1 MEIKKEEIEKF
12 QEILKSKSDEE
23 VIEMYQNIKSYEK
36 EIKDLI
42 IEEFGN
48 RNLKIEEKIEEEV
61 KKKRSMLRVFLFIVG
76 ICGFIGMIIGS
87 KFSGFILTMIVFSIY
102 YVVRRIKED
111 KKTFFKNVIIL
122 IIVIA
127 VLGMIKDILKTKKN
141 NENES
146 KNKVETSETISY
158 EKANKEEIEKENKKQ
173 IEREKYLKEKYDTK
187 EMKEARKRI
196 EKLTAELNQN
206 NNNPELYIERGKA
219 NKIIY
224 KNYEAIEDYS
234 SAINLNPNNSK
245 YYMLRAELSEDNEE
259 IERDIKTVL
268 ELEKN
273 DEIYGQIG
281 EIYFRKK
288 MYEHAIK
295 YYEKALSVNKSKKE
309 IMEDLISCYIET
321 DKTEKGLELSD
332 IYIKKFPKDY
342 NGYVYKALI
351 YEKNEENSKALF
363 YYEQGLNRF
372 KTEAELYNRIGVVK
386 ANLGD
391 YKSAI
396 KYLRR
401 AENMWSKEKWV
412 NAASFSDEAEV
423 LKNLEKIPE
432 AIEAY
437 KNVIKVIKNNEETD
451 KDKNNTRIEY
461 NKIAEL
467 YEQLGNNEK
476 SNEYY
481 EKANEIEEYRKKIL
495 GIY

>member
-1 MEIKKEEIEKF
+1 MGQVTKRINVKILLGVSITLTILLLMILILNNRKFEKETLKQEMSQKTTAEDIAESKAEEKR
-12 QEILKSKSDEE
+12 EADEE
-23 VIEMYQNIKSYEK
+23 A
-36 EIKDLI
+36 
-42 IEEFGN
+42 
-48 RNLKIEEKIEEEV
+48 
-61 KKKRSMLRVFLFIVG
+61 KR
-76 ICGFIGMIIGS
+76 
-87 KFSGFILTMIVFSIY
+87 
-102 YVVRRIKED
+102 
-111 KKTFFKNVIIL
+111 
-122 IIVIA
+122 A
-127 VLGMIKDILKTKKN
+127 
-141 NENES
+141 
-146 KNKVETSETISY
+146 
-158 EKANKEEIEKENKKQ
+158 A
-173 IEREKYLKEKYDTK
+173 REKYLKEKYDTK

-219 NKIIY
+219 NKIVY
-224 KNYEAIEDYS
+224 KNNEAIEDYS
-234 SAINLNPNNSK
+234 IAIKLNPNNSK

-259 IERDIKTVL
+259 IERDIKTVF
-268 ELEKN
+268 ELEKSN
-273 DEIYGQIG
+273 EIYGQIG
-281 EIYFRKK
+281 KIYFRKK

-295 YYEKALSVNKSKKE
+295 YYEKSLSVNNSKNE
-309 IMEDLISCYIET
+309 ITGNLISSYIET
-321 DKTEKGLELSD
+321 EKIEKALELSD

-342 NGYVYKALI
+342 NGYVYKALV
-351 YEKNEENSKALF
+351 YRKKEENSKALF

-401 AENMWSKEKWV
+401 AEKMWSKEKWI
-412 NAASFSDEAEV
+412 NAESFSDEAQV
-423 LKNLEKIPE
+423 LKKLEKIPE

-437 KNVIKVIKNNEETD
+437 KNVIKVIKNNENID
-451 KDKNNTRIEY
+451 IYKKNTRITY
-461 NKIAEL
+461 NNIAEL